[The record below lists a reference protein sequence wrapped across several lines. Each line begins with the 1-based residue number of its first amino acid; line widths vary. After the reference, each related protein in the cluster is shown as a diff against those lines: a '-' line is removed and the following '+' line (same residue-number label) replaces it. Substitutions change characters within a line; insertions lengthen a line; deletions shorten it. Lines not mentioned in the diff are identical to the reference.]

1 MSEELNIEWLKLS
14 DLEVEPK
21 NPKNHDIEKI
31 MLSIERFGFVTPF
44 IKNYKT
50 QQMVG

>member
-14 DLEVEPK
+14 DLKVEPK

-44 IKNYKT
+44 IKTIKQVSY
-50 QQMVG
+50 